1 MFDSFGT
8 EGLSL
13 FTWIVAGLLGL
24 VAALVTSHV
33 MTVMKEDSDVEEHE
47 ETKDKKEKV

>member
-24 VAALVTSHV
+24 VVALVTSHV
-33 MTVMKEDSDVEEHE
+33 MTVMQEDKEIEEHE
-47 ETKDKKEKV
+47 NTEDNTKKV